1 MIPMSPRAHRPW
13 FIGMTQGL
21 PLLLLLAACRTDPV
35 TGGTYY
41 SPLGNDYASQ
51 DKFVRE
57 NFLTEILITREG
69 GLLYEPDV
77 VAACREAFDRVVAA
91 VPKEHRR
98 DFQYHFLLTASPD
111 VNAYTYGAGRV
122 HCHLGLLARC
132 RDEAEFAGV
141 MAHEIGHNS
150 HDHFGQSL
158 GRESIGGTFASLGWI
173 AGPPG
178 RKLTEG
184 LKGLVAVQFTRSQER
199 EADDRAVDYVRE
211 AGIDPDGL
219 ARFFEGMEKDFGSE
233 GAQFLQTHP
242 HPENRVKAIRERIGG
257 GAGGDR
263 STPKFDAALQRARE
277 VLPYYVK
284 LAEATAQEDP
294 KKLLEVADAGAI
306 ALPRHALFHF
316 WRGIALESLGENARA
331 RAALRAATAFNLG
344 NFFIPLVWGAL
355 EFKAQDW
362 PATEEAANRL
372 LEIIPMPTAFF
383 LRGIARVKQGRVEE
397 GTRDLNFLVSLF
409 PKRDQEALVKEIR
422 KHLPDFQVN
431 GNG

>member
-1 MIPMSPRAHRPW
+1 
-13 FIGMTQGL
+13 
-21 PLLLLLAACRTDPV
+21 V

-69 GLLYEPDV
+69 GLLYEPE
-77 VAACREAFDRVVAA
+77 VAAACKEVFDQVVAA
-91 VPKEHRR
+91 VPPEHRR
-98 DFQYHFLLTASPD
+98 DFQYRFLLTASPD

-150 HDHFGQSL
+150 HDHFGKSL
-158 GRESIGGTFASLGWI
+158 GRQSIGGTFASLGWL

-184 LKGLVAVQFTRSQER
+184 LTGLVAVQFTRAQER
-199 EADDRAVDYVRE
+199 EADDRGVDYARA

-219 ARFFEGMEKDFGSE
+219 ARFFEAMERDFGSE
-233 GAQFLQTHP
+233 GAQFFETHP
-242 HPENRVKAIRERIGG
+242 HPENRVRAIRDRIGKTTG
-257 GAGGDR
+257 GLR
-263 STPKFDAALQRARE
+263 STPRFDAALARARE
-277 VLPYYVK
+277 VLPHYER
-284 LAEATAQEDP
+284 LAKATMQDDP
-294 KKLLEVADAGAI
+294 KELLRAADEGAM

-316 WRGIALESLGENARA
+316 WRGVALESLDENAAA
-331 RAALRAATAFNLG
+331 RAALRAATALNLG
-344 NFFIPLVWGAL
+344 NFYVPLVWGAL

-362 PATEEAANRL
+362 VATEEAANRL

-383 LRGIARVKQGRVEE
+383 LRGIARVKLGRDAE
-397 GTRDLNFLVSLF
+397 GRRDLDFLVSLF
-409 PKRDQEALVKEIR
+409 PKKDREALIKEIR
-422 KHLPDFQVN
+422 KHVPDFQVN
-431 GNG
+431 A